1 MKKKA
6 LLIQILEV
14 KNIFYI
20 FNDLEYPCESCDVE
34 EYRENLYDTV
44 SFLLF
49 FKSKNKR
56 KEKNDY

>member
-44 SFLLF
+44 SLSFIF
-49 FKSKNKR
+49 
-56 KEKNDY
+56 

>member
-20 FNDLEYPCESCDVE
+20 FNDLEYPRESCDVE

-44 SFLLF
+44 SLSFIF
-49 FKSKNKR
+49 
-56 KEKNDY
+56 